1 MKTLKNQKGIDTMAK
16 NTITKR
22 EALTQILALVEGHTD
37 LEAYCTNEIA
47 LLDKKSEKSAE
58 KSAEK
63 AAAYATTRDT
73 VAEILAGVENGMT
86 VSDILNAGVFTNTD
100 GTPMT
105 NQRMTYILNTPEAKA
120 VFTKSTVKGKTYYSL
135 V

>member
-1 MKTLKNQKGIDTMAK
+1 MAK

-47 LLDKKSEKSAE
+47 LLDKKSAKSAE

-63 AAAYATTRDT
+63 SAAYATMRETIAD
-73 VAEILAGVENGMT
+73 ILTGAENGMT
-86 VSDILNAGVFTNTD
+86 VTDILANGTFVDTD
-100 GTPMT
+100 GKPVT
-105 NQRMTYILNTPEAKA
+105 NQKLTYVLNTVEGKA
-120 VFTKSTVKGKTYYSL
+120 MFTKATVKGKTYYSL